1 MFVALKLDRRK
12 AWSRLLL
19 LMQNK
24 KGWARIPVIERL
36 YSISGENP
44 LAKKIFDKY
53 FESVLFNIKLDVS
66 RPGHSAKVQSDR
78 ASISHS
84 PVDHKI
90 H

>member
-1 MFVALKLDRRK
+1 MFVALKSDRRK

-53 FESVLFNIKLDVS
+53 FESVLFNVKVDVS
-66 RPGHSAKVQSDR
+66 RPDHSAKVQPDR
-78 ASISHS
+78 ASI
-84 PVDHKI
+84 
-90 H
+90 